1 MNKGFQ
7 KAIGTPKF
15 DLSCACRNLT
25 RDRIPKAWRTA
36 PFPKGQAGP
45 CVIQKHY
52 ASKYHCINKSKMHIY
67 FKHMGN
73 IHQDSILYHQN

>member
-7 KAIGTPKF
+7 QAVGTPEF
-15 DLSCACRNLT
+15 NLSYVCRNLT
-25 RDRIPKAWRTA
+25 IDRIPKAGRTE
-36 PFPKGQAGP
+36 PLPNGQAGI
-45 CVIQKHY
+45 CVNHKDY
-52 ASKYHCINKSKMHIY
+52 ASKYHCINHSKMHIY